1 MKRVAALVGLLLV
14 GWALPAEAR
23 PAKQKK
29 PALRGA
35 SGPKTVKAPVSV
47 AALEPAQVLYRT
59 QEWAFINRGASD
71 GLKKNQALALSRAG
85 RKIGTCTVDT
95 VNEHSA
101 SCRAASAQVGDRFVL
116 ERKAVALAKV
126 RPALPS
132 EGELGRRWQ
141 TAATAPYVHVE
152 FDGEQDGAAFLR
164 RPYARVWAQHTTFA
178 PTASA
183 SGPFQVQ
190 QLDAALLELPVWN
203 GLSVS
208 ADVSVWVYGRRPV
221 EFRSP
226 LKDSPQLFVREL
238 SVRWQ
243 PDQAPL
249 VVRVG
254 RVRLYAVPGLQSVD
268 GAQVGWRGRDG
279 RFEAGGYAGLLPDAS
294 TLLPTLSSWAVG
306 AYGFGTFTNGE
317 GTRGLWFQPR
327 ARAGWTVR
335 PVVGSRFEV
344 SAALGLW
351 WASRIS
357 VLTQLDLSALG
368 NGATES
374 GVGFDN
380 AVADIALHATS
391 DVSLGISGRYRGG
404 TSVEA
409 LPEGA
414 VIPLTRSV
422 HASAWTS
429 VVLSSLTSLRVFGG
443 LAKEFAPNLLQAYVG
458 SELAFRT
465 LLGGRLWAALGYQE
479 EPGWLWG
486 RTAYGQLQWR
496 PGHAVSV
503 TARGAWFQ
511 RALAGGWENEVGATA
526 GLDVRPWRW
535 LQLRA
540 SGFFRLPIAGT
551 ASSGARSPALTGTLG
566 LGAEL

>member
-1 MKRVAALVGLLLV
+1 MRRTAALVSLALV
-14 GWALPAEAR
+14 GWAFSVEAR
-23 PAKQKK
+23 PARQKK

-35 SGPKTVKAPVSV
+35 GLTKSAKAPTSV

-59 QEWAFINRGASD
+59 QELAFINRGASD
-71 GLKKNQALALSRAG
+71 GLKKGQALVLSRLG
-85 RKIGTCTVDT
+85 RKTGTCTVDT

-101 SCRAASAQVGDRFVL
+101 SCQGPTAKVGDRFTL
-116 ERKAVALAKV
+116 ERKAVALPTV
-126 RPALPS
+126 QPALPN
-132 EGELGRRWQ
+132 EGELERRWQ
-141 TAATAPYVHVE
+141 TATATPQVLID
-152 FDGEQDGAAFLR
+152 FDGEEESALTTR

-178 PTASA
+178 ATASA

-208 ADVSVWVYGRRPV
+208 ADVAVWVYERRPV

-226 LKDSPQLFVREL
+226 LKGSPQLFVREL

-243 PDQAPL
+243 PAQAPL
-249 VVRVG
+249 VARVG
-254 RVRLYAVPGLQSVD
+254 RVRLYAVPGLQAVD
-268 GAQVGWRGRDG
+268 GAQVGWRDREG

-317 GTRGLWFQPR
+317 GTRGVWFQPR
-327 ARAGWTVR
+327 GRAGWTVR

-351 WASRIS
+351 WASHLS

-368 NGATES
+368 NGAAES

-391 DVSLGISGRYRGG
+391 DLSFGISGRYRGS
-404 TSVEA
+404 TTVEA

-422 HASAWTS
+422 HMSAWSS
-429 VVLSSLTSLRVFGG
+429 VVLSSLTSLRFFGG

-496 PGHAVSV
+496 PGHAVNV

-526 GLDVRPWRW
+526 GLDVHPWRW

-540 SGFFRLPIAGT
+540 SGFFRLPIGGS
-551 ASSGARSPALTGTLG
+551 ASSEARSPALMGTVG
-566 LGAEL
+566 MGAEL